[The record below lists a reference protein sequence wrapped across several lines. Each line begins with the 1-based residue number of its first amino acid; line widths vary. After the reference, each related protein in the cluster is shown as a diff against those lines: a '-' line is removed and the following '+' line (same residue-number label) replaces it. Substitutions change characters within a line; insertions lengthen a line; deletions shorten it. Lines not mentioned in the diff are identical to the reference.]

1 MHSIQPSYLATL
13 AMPPRVAGLLR
24 RLGEHKGRQELHQQ
38 QAPEILE
45 NLRRVAEI
53 ESTESSNRLEG
64 IVVANDKRLRE
75 LIAARAD
82 PADRTEGEIAG
93 YRDVLDTIHQ
103 NHTHIPFTD
112 RVVLQ
117 FHRDLL
123 KYARDTGGLWKISS
137 NEIRE
142 TLPDGTKRV
151 RFQPI
156 SPHLTED
163 AMHHLHLDFSEALRV
178 GPWDPLFLIPFYVLD
193 FLCIHP
199 FADGNGRMARLLSL
213 LALYHQGYE
222 VGRYISL
229 ERIIEKTKESYYETL
244 YLSSQGWHEGKH
256 DVWPWTEYFL
266 GVLLAAYSEFE
277 GRFERVGSGRGNKTE
292 TVQHAIQA
300 FIADFSLSDLEKSCP
315 MVSRDMIRRVLFDM
329 KKANLVEC
337 LGRGRA
343 AKWRKIG

>member
-1 MHSIQPSYLATL
+1 
-13 AMPPRVAGLLR
+13 MPPRVAGLLR
-24 RLGEHKGRQELHQQ
+24 RLGEHQGRQQLHLQ

-45 NLRRVAEI
+45 NLRQVAKI

-64 IVVANDKRLRE
+64 IVAENDKRLRE
-75 LIAARAD
+75 LVAARAE

-103 NHTHIPFTD
+103 NQAHIPFTD

-123 KYARDTGGLWKISS
+123 KYAGDDGCHWKIAS

-151 RFQPI
+151 RFEPI
-156 SPHLTED
+156 APHLTED
-163 AMHHLHLDFSEALRV
+163 AMRVLHEHFSDAKRERI
-178 GPWDPLFLIPFYVLD
+178 WDPLFLIPFYVLD

-244 YLSSQGWHEGKH
+244 YISSQGWHEGKH
-256 DVWPWTEYFL
+256 DIWPWTEYFL
-266 GVLLAAYSEFE
+266 GILLAAYSEFE
-277 GRFERVGSGRGNKTE
+277 ARFERVGSGRGSKTE
-292 TVQHAIQA
+292 TVQHAIHA
-300 FIADFSLSDLEKSCP
+300 FIADFSLSDLEKACP
-315 MVSRDMIRRVLFDM
+315 MVSRDMIRRVLFDL
-329 KKANLVEC
+329 KKDHIVEC
-337 LGRGRA
+337 LGRGRS
-343 AKWRKIG
+343 AKWRKIGQ

>member
-1 MHSIQPSYLATL
+1 MHSLEPSYLAAL

-24 RLGEHKGRQELHQQ
+24 RLGEHQGRQQLHRQ
-38 QAPEILE
+38 QAPELLE
-45 NLRRVAEI
+45 NLRQVAKI

-64 IVVANDKRLRE
+64 IVASNDRRLRE
-75 LIAARAD
+75 LIAARAE
-82 PADRTEGEIAG
+82 PIDRTEGEIAG

-103 NHTHIPFTD
+103 NHAHIPFTD

-117 FHRDLL
+117 FHRELL
-123 KYARDTGGLWKISS
+123 KYAGDIGGQWKLAA

-151 RFQPI
+151 RFQPVA
-156 SPHLTED
+156 PHLTED
-163 AMHHLHLDFSEALRV
+163 AMRSLHGHFADARRV
-178 GPWDPLFLIPFYVLD
+178 GVWDPLFLIPFYVLD

-199 FADGNGRMARLLSL
+199 FNDGNGRMARLLSL
-213 LALYHQGYE
+213 LALYHHGHE

-266 GVLLAAYSEFE
+266 GTLLAAYAEFE
-277 GRFERVGSGRGNKTE
+277 ARFDKIGSGRGNKTE
-292 TVQHAIQA
+292 TVQHAIQS
-300 FIADFSLSDLEKSCP
+300 FIADFSLSDLEKACP
-315 MVSRDMIRRVLFDM
+315 MVSRDMIRRVLFDL
-329 KKANLVEC
+329 KKENVVEC
-337 LGRGRA
+337 LGRGRS